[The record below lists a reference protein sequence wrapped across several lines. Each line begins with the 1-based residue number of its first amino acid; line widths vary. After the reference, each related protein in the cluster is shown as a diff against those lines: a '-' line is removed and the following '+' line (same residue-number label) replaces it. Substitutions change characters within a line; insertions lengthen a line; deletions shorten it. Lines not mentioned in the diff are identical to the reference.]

1 MSSRTYLCYIDSDNT
16 EQRIYTVTTRSAM
29 EAAKKYGR
37 CEGGE
42 YITVRTHSGQILSRV
57 TWDKQTGKYINVSF

>member
-1 MSSRTYLCYIDSDNT
+1 MGSRTYLCYICSGDA

-29 EAAKKYGR
+29 EAAKKYGH

-42 YITVRTHSGQILSRV
+42 TITVRTHSGQILSMV
-57 TWDKQTGKYINVSF
+57 TLDIQTGKYINVRT

>member
-1 MSSRTYLCYIDSDNT
+1 MSSRTYLCYIDSNSTD
-16 EQRIYTVTTRSAM
+16 QRIYTVTSRSAT

-42 YITVRTHSGQILSRV
+42 QITVRTHSGQILSKV
-57 TWDKQTGKYINVSF
+57 LWDCQTKKYINVNF